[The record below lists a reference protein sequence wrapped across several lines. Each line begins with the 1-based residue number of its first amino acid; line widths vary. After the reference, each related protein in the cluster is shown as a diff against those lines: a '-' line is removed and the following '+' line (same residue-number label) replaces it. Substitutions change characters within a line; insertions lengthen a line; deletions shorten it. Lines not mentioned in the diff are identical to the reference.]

1 MKSVNLI
8 PAHRTAAKRRRVH
21 LRRCAAGCAAW
32 AVLSAVAAGAAHAMW
47 RTADDSVA
55 AERLAAVNDEIERT
69 ERAIASARVKLAAA
83 QSTLRANQAIANQ
96 PDWSILLAVL
106 AKGIGDDVVLKSC
119 HVRPIPAAGSPE
131 ARRSAA
137 PAAVAPGAP
146 AGSGSGTLSEAGPF
160 ELEASGVARTLASAH
175 RFVGDLE
182 KTGLFA
188 RVTLMDTT
196 RDQYTGKPAI
206 AFRLKCSLDEP
217 TAAPSGGEGAQAGID
232 KR

>member
-8 PAHRTAAKRRRVH
+8 PAHRVAARRQRVH
-21 LRRCAAGCAAW
+21 VRRCAAGCAAW
-32 AVLSAVAAGAAHAMW
+32 AVLSVIAAGAAHALW
-47 RTADDSVA
+47 RNADAPLAD
-55 AERLAAVNDEIERT
+55 ERLAAVNDDIERT
-69 ERAIASARVKLAAA
+69 ERAIATARVQLAAA

-106 AKGIGDDVVLKSC
+106 AQGIGDDVVLKSC
-119 HVRPIPAAGSPE
+119 HVHPVAAPGSAESRRNAAPAAGPAAGS
-131 ARRSAA
+131 AGGGM
-137 PAAVAPGAP
+137 VAGE
-146 AGSGSGTLSEAGPF
+146 GGPF

-196 RDQYTGKPAI
+196 RDQYAGKPAI

-217 TAAPSGGEGAQAGID
+217 AAPAAGGAQAAVD